1 MSSPSDIAISQ
12 RVRFIV
18 LEGVDGSGKSTQAR
32 LLAEWLRA
40 LGRSVVLTREPGGTP
55 LGERLREII
64 LDPEIP
70 CAPRT
75 ELMLILAARA
85 QHAAEVIGP
94 ALQGGAMVVSDRYT
108 PSSLAYQG
116 YGRGL
121 PLDEIRAADAVATG
135 GLHPDLTL
143 VIDVPLEV
151 VLERVGARAD
161 RFEGE
166 GRAFLQR
173 VIAGY
178 RQLAA
183 EDPTARHIDGTGSIE
198 AVQQAI
204 REVIS
209 GVPECV
215 EQNPCLKKGSK
226 K

>member
-12 RVRFIV
+12 RVRFVV
-18 LEGVDGSGKSTQAR
+18 LEGIDRSGKSTQAR

-40 LGRSVVLTREPGGTP
+40 SGRHTVLTREPGGTP

-75 ELMLILAARA
+75 ELMLILAARS
-85 QHAAEVIGP
+85 QHAAEVIAP
-94 ALQGGAMVVSDRYT
+94 ALQDGALVVSDRYT

-135 GLHPDLTL
+135 GLRPDLTL
-143 VIDVPLEV
+143 VIDVPFDLVFERLE
-151 VLERVGARAD
+151 ARAD

-166 GRAFLQR
+166 GRDFLQR

-178 RQLAA
+178 RRLAA
-183 EDPTARHIDGTGSIE
+183 EDPAVRLIDGTVSIE

-204 REVIS
+204 RDTLCSVTIS
-209 GVPECV
+209 DRGGETR
-215 EQNPCLKKGSK
+215 
-226 K
+226 